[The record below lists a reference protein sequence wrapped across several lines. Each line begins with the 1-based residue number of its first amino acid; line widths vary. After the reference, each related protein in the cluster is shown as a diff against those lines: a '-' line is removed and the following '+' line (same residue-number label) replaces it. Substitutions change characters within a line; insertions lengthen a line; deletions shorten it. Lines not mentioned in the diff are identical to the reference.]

1 MVLNSLPDWF
11 TNILTALVASL
22 ATYFSTRKKENIELQ
37 GGELS
42 NTQEAIKIWREMAQ
56 EMSDKVKELS
66 DKIDNLTAEVHSL
79 KSENS
84 SLKSKLNLLDENNEI
99 KPKRTRANK
108 AV

>member
-1 MVLNSLPDWF
+1 MLNSLPDWF

-22 ATYFSTRKKENIELQ
+22 ATYFSTRKKENIEIQ

-42 NTQEAIKIWREMAQ
+42 NTNEAIKIWRELAQ
-56 EMSDKVKELS
+56 DMTDKVKELS
-66 DKIDNLTAEVHSL
+66 EKIDHLTAEVHSL

-84 SLKSKLNLLDENNEI
+84 SLKSKLNLLDENNEV

>member
-1 MVLNSLPDWF
+1 MLHSLPDWF
-11 TNILTALVASL
+11 TNILTALVASI
-22 ATYFSTRKKENIELQ
+22 ATYFSTRKKENVDIQ

-42 NTQEAIKIWREMAQ
+42 NTQEAVKIWRELAQ
-56 EMSDKVKELS
+56 DMSDKVKELS
-66 DKIDNLTAEVHSL
+66 DIIDILTAEVHSL

-84 SLKSKLNLLDENNEI
+84 TLKSKLNILDENNQI

>member
-1 MVLNSLPDWF
+1 MLHSLPDWF
-11 TNILTALVASL
+11 TNILTATIASL
-22 ATYFSTRKKENIELQ
+22 ATYFSTRKKENVDIQ

-42 NTQEAIKIWREMAQ
+42 NTQEAVKIWRELAQ
-56 EMSDKVKELS
+56 DMSDKVKELS
-66 DKIDNLTAEVHSL
+66 DKIDILTAEVHSL

-84 SLKSKLNLLDENNEI
+84 TLKLKLNLLDENNQV

>member
-1 MVLNSLPDWF
+1 VLNSLPDWF

-22 ATYFSTRKKENIELQ
+22 ATYFSTRKKENIEIQ

-42 NTQEAIKIWREMAQ
+42 NTNEAIKIWRELAQ
-56 EMSDKVKELS
+56 DMTDKVKELS
-66 DKIDNLTAEVHSL
+66 EKIDILTAEVHSL

-84 SLKSKLNLLDENNEI
+84 SLKSKLNLLDENNEV

-108 AV
+108 VQ

>member
-1 MVLNSLPDWF
+1 MLNSLPDWF

-22 ATYFSTRKKENIELQ
+22 ATYFSTRKKENIEIQ

-84 SLKSKLNLLDENNEI
+84 SLKSKLNLLDEDNQI
-99 KPKRTRANK
+99 KPKRTRPNK

>member
-1 MVLNSLPDWF
+1 VLNSLPDWF

-22 ATYFSTRKKENIELQ
+22 ATYFSTRKKENIEIQ

-42 NTQEAIKIWREMAQ
+42 NTNEAIKIWRELAQ
-56 EMSDKVKELS
+56 DMTDKVKELS
-66 DKIDNLTAEVHSL
+66 EKIDILTAEVHSL

-84 SLKSKLNLLDENNEI
+84 SLKSKLNLLDENNEV

>member
-1 MVLNSLPDWF
+1 MLHSLPDWF
-11 TNILTALVASL
+11 TNILTALVASI
-22 ATYFSTRKKENIELQ
+22 ATYFSTRKKENVDIQ

-42 NTQEAIKIWREMAQ
+42 NTQEAVKIWRELAQ
-56 EMSDKVKELS
+56 DMSDKVKELS
-66 DKIDNLTAEVHSL
+66 DKIDILTAEVHSL

-84 SLKSKLNLLDENNEI
+84 TLKSKLNILDENNQI

>member
-1 MVLNSLPDWF
+1 MLNSLPDWF

-22 ATYFSTRKKENIELQ
+22 ATYFSTRKKENIEIQ

-42 NTQEAIKIWREMAQ
+42 NTNEAIKIWRELAQ
-56 EMSDKVKELS
+56 DMTDKVKELS
-66 DKIDNLTAEVHSL
+66 EKIDHLTAEVHSL

-84 SLKSKLNLLDENNEI
+84 TLKSKLNLLDENNEV

-108 AV
+108 VQ

>member
-1 MVLNSLPDWF
+1 MLNSLPDWF

-22 ATYFSTRKKENIELQ
+22 ATYFSTRKKENIEIQ

-42 NTQEAIKIWREMAQ
+42 NTNEAIKIWRELAQ
-56 EMSDKVKELS
+56 DMTDKVKELS
-66 DKIDNLTAEVHSL
+66 EKIDILTAEVHSL

-84 SLKSKLNLLDENNEI
+84 SLKSKLNLLDENNEV

>member
-1 MVLNSLPDWF
+1 MLNSLPDWF
-11 TNILTALVASL
+11 VNILTALAASVG
-22 ATYFSTRKKENIELQ
+22 TYLTTRKKENVDIQ

-42 NTQEAIKIWREMAQ
+42 NTQEAVKIWRELAQ
-56 EMSDKVKELS
+56 DMSDKVKELS
-66 DKIDNLTAEVHSL
+66 DKIDILTAEVHSL

-84 SLKSKLNLLDENNEI
+84 ALKSKLNILDENNQV

>member
-1 MVLNSLPDWF
+1 VLNSLPDWF

-22 ATYFSTRKKENIELQ
+22 ATYFSTRKKENIEIQ

-42 NTQEAIKIWREMAQ
+42 NTNEAIKIWRELAQ
-56 EMSDKVKELS
+56 DMTDKVKELS
-66 DKIDNLTAEVHSL
+66 EKIDHLTAEVHSL

-84 SLKSKLNLLDENNEI
+84 SLKSKLNLLDENNEV

>member
-1 MVLNSLPDWF
+1 VLNSLPDWF

-42 NTQEAIKIWREMAQ
+42 NTNEAIKIWRELAQ
-56 EMSDKVKELS
+56 DMTDKVKELS
-66 DKIDNLTAEVHSL
+66 EKIDILTAEVHSL

-84 SLKSKLNLLDENNEI
+84 SLKSKLNLLDENNEV

>member
-1 MVLNSLPDWF
+1 VLNSLPDWF

-22 ATYFSTRKKENIELQ
+22 ATYFSTRKKENIEIQ

-42 NTQEAIKIWREMAQ
+42 NTNEAIKIWRELAQ
-56 EMSDKVKELS
+56 DMTDKVKELS
-66 DKIDNLTAEVHSL
+66 EKIDHLTAEVHSL

-84 SLKSKLNLLDENNEI
+84 TLKSKLNLLDENNEV

-108 AV
+108 VV

>member
-1 MVLNSLPDWF
+1 MLHSLPDWF

-22 ATYFSTRKKENIELQ
+22 ATYFSTRKKENVDIQ

-42 NTQEAIKIWREMAQ
+42 NTQEAVKIWRELAQ
-56 EMSDKVKELS
+56 DMSDKVKELS
-66 DKIDNLTAEVHSL
+66 DKIDILTAEVHSL

-84 SLKSKLNLLDENNEI
+84 ALKSKLNILDENNQV

-108 AV
+108 VV

>member
-1 MVLNSLPDWF
+1 MLNSLPDWL
-11 TNILTALVASL
+11 TNILAASIASL
-22 ATYFSTRKKENIELQ
+22 ATYFSTRKKENIEIQ

-42 NTQEAIKIWREMAQ
+42 NTNEAIKIWRELAQ
-56 EMSDKVKELS
+56 DMTDKVKELS
-66 DKIDNLTAEVHSL
+66 EKIDILTAEVHSL

-84 SLKSKLNLLDENNEI
+84 SLKSKLNLLDENNEV

>member
-1 MVLNSLPDWF
+1 MFNSLPDWL
-11 TNILTALVASL
+11 TNIIAASVASL
-22 ATYFSTRKKENIELQ
+22 ATYFSTRKKENVDIQ

-66 DKIDNLTAEVHSL
+66 DKIDILTAEVHSL

-84 SLKSKLNLLDENNEI
+84 ALKSKLNILDEDNQV

-108 AV
+108 AI

>member
-1 MVLNSLPDWF
+1 MLNSLPDWF

-22 ATYFSTRKKENIELQ
+22 ATYFSTRKKENVDIQ

-42 NTQEAIKIWREMAQ
+42 NTQEAVKIWRELAQ
-56 EMSDKVKELS
+56 DMSDKVKELS
-66 DKIDNLTAEVHSL
+66 DKIDILTAEVHSL

-84 SLKSKLNLLDENNEI
+84 ALKSKLNILDENNQI

-108 AV
+108 VV

>member
-1 MVLNSLPDWF
+1 VINSLPDWF
-11 TNILTALVASL
+11 TNILTATIASL
-22 ATYFSTRKKENIELQ
+22 ATYFSTRKKENVDIQ

-56 EMSDKVKELS
+56 EMTDKVKELS
-66 DKIDNLTAEVHSL
+66 EKIDHLTAEVHSL

-84 SLKSKLNLLDENNEI
+84 SLKSKLNLLDENIEV

-108 AV
+108 TV

>member
-1 MVLNSLPDWF
+1 MLNSLPDWF

-22 ATYFSTRKKENIELQ
+22 ATYFSTRKKENIEIQ

-42 NTQEAIKIWREMAQ
+42 NTNEAIKIWRELAQ
-56 EMSDKVKELS
+56 DMTDKVKELS
-66 DKIDNLTAEVHSL
+66 EKIDILTAEVHSL
-79 KSENS
+79 KSVNS
-84 SLKSKLNLLDENNEI
+84 SLKSKLNLLDENNEV

>member
-1 MVLNSLPDWF
+1 MLNSLPDWF
-11 TNILTALVASL
+11 TNILTATIASL
-22 ATYFSTRKKENIELQ
+22 ATYFSTRQKEKVDIQ

-42 NTQEAIKIWREMAQ
+42 NTESAIKIWREMAQ

-66 DKIDNLTAEVHSL
+66 DKIDHLTAEVHSL

-84 SLKSKLNLLDENNEI
+84 ALKSKLNILDEDNQV